1 MVGALIAMRMRVL
14 AHTLTGTRAAG
25 MITGGIA
32 GLLLAVGTIVLAAT
46 DLAPAAVRSD
56 LLAVVLACWMF
67 GWILG
72 PVYTGGG
79 EDSLRP
85 EHFSL
90 LPIRPLRLAFGL
102 LVAGFVGVAPVVS
115 LIAFSALI
123 VFAAA
128 YGAAGVGISIVAVA
142 VQLILV
148 LVLSR
153 LVVGLLAVAVR
164 SRVGAVLAALVNAGM
179 AVILN
184 QSWVLIWAAVDSELL
199 TYGFPPRFSTVLEW
213 LPSSWGLTAITAAG
227 RGDWALVAAA
237 LGGLVALILAAL
249 GVWARLLVRRTTTR
263 PHQWAPRGGG
273 RDGAL
278 LDRLAARGVT
288 GVVAAKELRTWSR
301 DLMRIHLFCYSV
313 FFGVLYTLVPLIID
327 WRGMLPWAGVIVV
340 VMAAGTSANLFG
352 LDGTALWLGLVDP
365 GRERAEVRGRQ
376 LAWLLQVAPVTIG
389 ITVAGTIYGGT
400 AQTWPWALA
409 LLAATLGGGAGLIVL
424 SSVYA
429 LVPVIEPKKRGG
441 NPLEAGSIFGQL
453 MVVVLLTSITAVPA
467 ALVAWAGTRF
477 DLPALS
483 WAAVVVGL
491 ATGAGLA
498 LWGGRRAEER
508 LRATGPEL
516 LSAMRGGATVP
527 LSAVDKRGRVG
538 APAPKLPR
546 GRSALVT
553 FLWIFCWIPIFP
565 QGLIPLWMIFSGS
578 EIRLWFAALYLQD
591 PWRIPVALAFTA
603 LGIVLLVIGTVI
615 PNRHEWQH
623 RADHREPVTDGRL
636 PVARRG

>member
-1 MVGALIAMRMRVL
+1 MAGVLIAMRMRVL
-14 AHTLTGTRAAG
+14 AHSLTDTRAAS
-25 MITGGIA
+25 MITGGAA
-32 GLLLAVGTIVLAAT
+32 GLLLAVGTVVLAAT
-46 DLAPAAVRSD
+46 DVAPAAVRSD
-56 LLAVVLACWMF
+56 MLAVLLACWMF

-102 LVAGFVGVAPVVS
+102 LVAGFVGIAPVVS

-123 VFAAA
+123 VFAGA

-142 VQLILV
+142 LQLILV

-164 SRVGAVLAALVNAGM
+164 SRVGAILAALVNASM

-199 TYGFPPRFSTVLEW
+199 TYGFPPRFSSVLEW
-213 LPSSWGLTAITAAG
+213 VPSSWGMTAIEAAG
-227 RGDWALVAAA
+227 RGDWALVGAT
-237 LGGLVALILAAL
+237 LGGLVVLILASVGL
-249 GVWARLLVRRTTTR
+249 WARLLVRRVTTR
-263 PHQWAPRGGG
+263 PNQWAPKGSG
-273 RDGAL
+273 RNGAL
-278 LDRLAARGVT
+278 LDRLAERGAT

-301 DLMRIHLFCYSV
+301 DLMRTHLFFYSV

-340 VMAAGTSANLFG
+340 VMAAGTSANLLG
-352 LDGTALWLGLVDP
+352 LDGTALWLGLVNP

-376 LAWLLQVAPVTIG
+376 LAWLLQVAPVTIL
-389 ITVAGTIYGGT
+389 ITVVGTIYGGT
-400 AQTWPWALA
+400 AETWPWALA

-429 LVPVIEPKKRGG
+429 LVPVMEPKKRSG

-453 MVVVLLTSITAVPA
+453 IGVVLLTSIAAVPA

-483 WAAVVVGL
+483 WAAVAVGL
-491 ATGAGLA
+491 ATGVWLTV
-498 LWGGRRAEER
+498 WGGRQAEKR

-516 LSAMRGGATVP
+516 LSAMRSGSTVP
-527 LSAVDKRGRVG
+527 LGAVDKQGRVG
-538 APAPKLPR
+538 APAPKLPK
-546 GRSALVT
+546 GKAALVT
-553 FLWIFCWIPIFP
+553 FLD
-565 QGLIPLWMIFSGS
+565 
-578 EIRLWFAALYLQD
+578 R
-591 PWRIPVALAFTA
+591 VT
-603 LGIVLLVIGTVI
+603 
-615 PNRHEWQH
+615 H
-623 RADHREPVTDGRL
+623 RA
-636 PVARRG
+636 